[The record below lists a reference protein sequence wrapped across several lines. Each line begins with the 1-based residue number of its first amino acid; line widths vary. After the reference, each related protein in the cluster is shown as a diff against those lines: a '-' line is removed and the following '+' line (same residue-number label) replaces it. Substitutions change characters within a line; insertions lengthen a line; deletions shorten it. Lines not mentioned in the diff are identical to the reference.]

1 MRSTLRSMHR
11 RSPTN
16 RFLDTASAVLVAF
29 CLLVA
34 GGMGGGPLAAAAALS
49 GPGADSVAPC
59 GGHCA
64 PDEGGGCC
72 CDPTAARCLCAMDG
86 EDDPR
91 HGETPASPA
100 PQRFEL
106 RLLLCAAWLV
116 VQEPERAAPAQRPV
130 WSSRLPV
137 ALGESRAIRLRSS
150 LILT

>member
-1 MRSTLRSMHR
+1 MHR

-64 PDEGGGCC
+64 PDEGGCC
-72 CDPTAARCLCAMDG
+72 CDPMAARCLCAMDG

-116 VQEPERAAPAQRPV
+116 VQEPERVAAPAQRPV